1 MRWELD
7 MQWHGAIS
15 RKLAKT
21 GVKDP
26 PNLGSSALGGTAP
39 TGRKYPGYLISVGW
53 RS

>member
-15 RKLAKT
+15 RKL
-21 GVKDP
+21 KDP

-39 TGRKYPGYLISVGW
+39 TGRKYPGYSISVGW